1 MFDGREVI
9 ELCLLCWVVVVD
21 DVEWMEKGKS
31 ERWEDGLFVVQK
43 ALASDLAVIALVGG
57 CAFRVANPAI
67 FELVTSKLLPT
78 NQHPAFNLHV
88 WLSEE

>member
-57 CAFRVANPAI
+57 A
-67 FELVTSKLLPT
+67 
-78 NQHPAFNLHV
+78 
-88 WLSEE
+88 LSELQIQRFLSS